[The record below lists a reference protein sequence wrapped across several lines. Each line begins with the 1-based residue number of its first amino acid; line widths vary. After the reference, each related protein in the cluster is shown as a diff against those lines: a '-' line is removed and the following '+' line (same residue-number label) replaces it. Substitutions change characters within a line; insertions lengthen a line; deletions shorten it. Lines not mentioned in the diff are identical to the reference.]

1 MRPRALLLLLI
12 GLLPLLNAPPQAQPA
27 PARPVADTTARA
39 DSLWQLDMEQ
49 VVVTATRAERSA
61 DDVGVPVSVIEQQE
75 IEAQG
80 AARATDLLA
89 DQPGLSINNDHGSG
103 LQMRGLGPEYTLILL
118 DGEPIVGRTAGTLDL
133 GRLTTANIERVEV
146 VRGPTS
152 SLYGS
157 EALAGVVNFITGAPA
172 GGLGGEVRTRY
183 GTHGTVDLSARLEGT
198 SGPWQGSVFVDRYRT
213 GGYDLSSAALAPT
226 RPGYVDYTAQARG
239 RYEAGPS
246 TTLSLRG
253 RLATQSQNYD
263 VGISADGTTGNVR
276 HAQQNDRHDWNA
288 SAEVEQQLG
297 AGWRL
302 TGTLYGA
309 GYHTD
314 QSLRRVDNGTIRSES
329 VLDQYHG
336 EAEAVLRGALG
347 NNHLLTVGAGTTV
360 ETIDA
365 DRKTG
370 TRRGGFGFVQDEW
383 SPLASLDVTGSLRLD
398 GNSDYASRLSPKM
411 AVRYAPFDRV
421 SFHASV
427 GSGYK
432 APAFRQLYLNF
443 TNPQAGYS
451 VFGTTEAQRGL
462 QQFEEQGQIDTF
474 FRDPS
479 TLGEPLA
486 PETSWAFNAGFTAS
500 LWGDATLRLDAYHNE
515 VDNLIDAEAV
525 ARKTNGQSVFTYVN
539 RNEIYTR
546 GVEARLTLRP
556 TSALRVQL
564 GYDYQEAKD
573 RQVLDE
579 LEAGDVYRRENGRDV
594 QVSPDDYAGL
604 PGRPAHTGTVQL
616 RHMALPFGLT
626 ANVQGTLRGRAGYA
640 DRNGNGIV
648 DVDREY
654 VEARTRWD
662 VTVSKTLLDDYTL
675 RLGGENLFDYTNPR
689 RVPSIPGRTWFAEL
703 QAQF

>member
-1 MRPRALLLLLI
+1 MHSVR
-12 GLLPLLNAPPQAQPA
+12 PLLFGLVLAWGLAGPA
-27 PARPVADTTARA
+27 PAQVPQDAPAPA
-39 DSLWQLDMEQ
+39 DSLWRIEMDS
-49 VVVTATRAERSA
+49 VVVTATRTERRA
-61 DDVGVPVSVIEQQE
+61 DDVAVPVSAIGQQE
-75 IEAQG
+75 IESRG
-80 AARATDLLA
+80 AARVTDLLA
-89 DQPGLSINNDHGSG
+89 NQPGLTINNDHGSG

-133 GRLTTANIERVEV
+133 DRLTTANVERIEV

-157 EALAGVVNFITGAPA
+157 EALAGVVNLITDRPDAP
-172 GGLGGEVRTRY
+172 LGGQVRTRY
-183 GTHGTVDLSARLEGT
+183 GTHGTVDLSARLEGER
-198 SGPWQGSVFVDRYRT
+198 GPWQGSVFVDRYRM
-213 GGYDLSSAALAPT
+213 GGYDLSPGTLAPT

-239 RYEAGPS
+239 QYEATSS

-263 VGISADGTTGNVR
+263 VGISADGTEGDVR
-276 HAQQNDRHDWNA
+276 HAQQNDRHDWTA

-314 QSLRRVDNGTIRSES
+314 QSLRRVDDGTIRSES
-329 VLDQYHG
+329 VLDQHHG
-336 EAEAVLRGALG
+336 EVETVLRGALSE
-347 NNHLLTVGAGTTV
+347 NHWVTVGAGSTV
-360 ETIDA
+360 ETMDA

-383 SPLASLDVTGSLRLD
+383 SPTDILDVTGSLRLD

-411 AVRYAPFDRV
+411 AVRYAPFDGV

-486 PETSWAFNAGFTAS
+486 SETSWAFNAGFTAS
-500 LWGDATLRLDAYHNE
+500 LWGDATLRLSAYHNE

-546 GVEARLTLRP
+546 GVEARLALRP
-556 TSALRVQL
+556 TSALRMQF
-564 GYDYQEAKD
+564 GYDYLEAKD

-594 QVSPDDYAGL
+594 QVAPSEYAGL
-604 PGRPAHTGTVQL
+604 PGRAAHSGTVQL
-616 RHMALPFGLT
+616 RYTVQPLGLV

-640 DRNGNGIV
+640 DLDGNGII
-648 DVDREY
+648 DANREY
-654 VEARTRWD
+654 LEARTRWD
-662 VTVSKTLLDDYTL
+662 VTVSKTLLDDYIL

-703 QAQF
+703 QARF

>member
-1 MRPRALLLLLI
+1 MHSVR
-12 GLLPLLNAPPQAQPA
+12 PLLFGLVLAWGLAGPA
-27 PARPVADTTARA
+27 PAQVPQDAPAPA
-39 DSLWQLDMEQ
+39 DSLWRIEMDS
-49 VVVTATRAERSA
+49 VVVTATRTERRA
-61 DDVGVPVSVIEQQE
+61 DDVAVPVSAIGQQE
-75 IEAQG
+75 IESRG
-80 AARATDLLA
+80 AARVTDLLA
-89 DQPGLSINNDHGSG
+89 NQPGLTINNDHGSG

-133 GRLTTANIERVEV
+133 DRLTTANVERIEV

-157 EALAGVVNFITGAPA
+157 EALAGVVNLITDRPDAP
-172 GGLGGEVRTRY
+172 LGGQVRTRY
-183 GTHGTVDLSARLEGT
+183 GTHGTVDLSARLEGER
-198 SGPWQGSVFVDRYRT
+198 GPWQGSVFVDRYRM
-213 GGYDLSSAALAPT
+213 GGYDLSPGTLAPT

-239 RYEAGPS
+239 QYEATSS

-263 VGISADGTTGNVR
+263 VGISADGTEGDVR
-276 HAQQNDRHDWNA
+276 HAQQNDRHDWTA

-314 QSLRRVDNGTIRSES
+314 QSLRRVDDGTIRSES
-329 VLDQYHG
+329 VLDQHHG
-336 EAEAVLRGALG
+336 EVETVLRGALSE
-347 NNHLLTVGAGTTV
+347 NHWVTVGAGSTV
-360 ETIDA
+360 ETMDA

-383 SPLASLDVTGSLRLD
+383 SPTDILDVTGSLRLD

-411 AVRYAPFDRV
+411 AVRYAPFDGV

-486 PETSWAFNAGFTAS
+486 SETSWAFNAGFTAS
-500 LWGDATLRLDAYHNE
+500 LWGDATLRLSAYHNE

-546 GVEARLTLRP
+546 GVEARLALRP
-556 TSALRVQL
+556 TSALRMQF
-564 GYDYQEAKD
+564 GYDYLEAKD

-594 QVSPDDYAGL
+594 QVAPSEYAGL
-604 PGRPAHTGTVQL
+604 PGRAAHSGTVQL
-616 RHMALPFGLT
+616 RYTVQPLGLV

-640 DRNGNGIV
+640 DLDGNGII
-648 DVDREY
+648 DADREY
-654 VEARTRWD
+654 LEARTRWD
-662 VTVSKTLLDDYTL
+662 VTVSKTLLDDYIL

-703 QAQF
+703 QARF

>member
-1 MRPRALLLLLI
+1 MHSVR
-12 GLLPLLNAPPQAQPA
+12 PLLFGLVLAWGLAGPA
-27 PARPVADTTARA
+27 PAQVPQDAPAPA
-39 DSLWQLDMEQ
+39 DSLWRIEMDS
-49 VVVTATRAERSA
+49 VVVTATRTERRA
-61 DDVGVPVSVIEQQE
+61 DDVAVPVSAIGQQE
-75 IEAQG
+75 IESRG
-80 AARATDLLA
+80 AARVTDLLA
-89 DQPGLSINNDHGSG
+89 NQPGLTINNDHGSG

-133 GRLTTANIERVEV
+133 DRLTTANVERIEV

-157 EALAGVVNFITGAPA
+157 EALAGVVNLITDRPDAP
-172 GGLGGEVRTRY
+172 LGGQVRTRY
-183 GTHGTVDLSARLEGT
+183 GTHGTVDLSARLEGER
-198 SGPWQGSVFVDRYRT
+198 GPWQGSVFVDRYRM
-213 GGYDLSSAALAPT
+213 GGYDLSPGTLAPT

-239 RYEAGPS
+239 QYEASSS

-263 VGISADGTTGNVR
+263 VGISADGTEGDVR
-276 HAQQNDRHDWNA
+276 HAQQNDRHDWTA

-297 AGWRL
+297 AGWQL

-314 QSLRRVDNGTIRSES
+314 QSLRRVDDGTLRSES
-329 VLDQYHG
+329 TLDQYHG
-336 EAEAVLRGALG
+336 EVETVLRGALSE
-347 NNHLLTVGAGTTV
+347 NHWVTVGAGSTV

-383 SPLASLDVTGSLRLD
+383 SPTDILDVTGSLRLD

-411 AVRYAPFDRV
+411 AVRYAPFDGV

-451 VFGTTEAQRGL
+451 VFGITEAQRGL
-462 QQFEEQGQIDTF
+462 RQFEEQGQIDTF

-486 PETSWAFNAGFTAS
+486 SETSWAFNAGFTAS

-556 TSALRVQL
+556 TSALRMQF
-564 GYDYQEAKD
+564 GYDYLEAKD

-594 QVSPDDYAGL
+594 QVAPSEYAGL
-604 PGRPAHTGTVQL
+604 PGRAAHSGTVQL
-616 RHMALPFGLT
+616 RYTVQPLGLV

-640 DRNGNGIV
+640 DLDGNGII
-648 DVDREY
+648 DADREY
-654 VEARTRWD
+654 LEARTRWD
-662 VTVSKTLLDDYTL
+662 VTVSKTLLDDYIL

-703 QAQF
+703 QARF

>member
-1 MRPRALLLLLI
+1 MHSVR
-12 GLLPLLNAPPQAQPA
+12 PLLFGLVLAWGLAGPA
-27 PARPVADTTARA
+27 PAQVPQDAPAPA
-39 DSLWQLDMEQ
+39 DSLWRIEMDS
-49 VVVTATRAERSA
+49 VVVTATRTERRA
-61 DDVGVPVSVIEQQE
+61 DDVAVPVSAIGQQE
-75 IEAQG
+75 IESRG
-80 AARATDLLA
+80 AARVTDLLA
-89 DQPGLSINNDHGSG
+89 NQPGLTINNDHGSG

-133 GRLTTANIERVEV
+133 DRLTTANVERIEV

-157 EALAGVVNFITGAPA
+157 EALAGVVNLITDRPDVP
-172 GGLGGEVRTRY
+172 LGGQVRTRY
-183 GTHGTVDLSARLEGT
+183 GTHGTVDLSARLEGER
-198 SGPWQGSVFVDRYRT
+198 GPWQGSVFVDRYRM
-213 GGYDLSSAALAPT
+213 GGYDLSPGTLAPT

-239 RYEAGPS
+239 QYEASSS

-263 VGISADGTTGNVR
+263 VGISADGTEGDVR
-276 HAQQNDRHDWNA
+276 HAQQNDRHDWTA

-314 QSLRRVDNGTIRSES
+314 QSLRRVDDGTIRSES

-336 EAEAVLRGALG
+336 EVETVLRGALSE
-347 NNHLLTVGAGTTV
+347 NHWVTVGAGSTV

-383 SPLASLDVTGSLRLD
+383 SPTDILDVTGSLRLD

-411 AVRYAPFDRV
+411 AVRYAPFDGV

-451 VFGTTEAQRGL
+451 VFGITEAQRGL
-462 QQFEEQGQIDTF
+462 RQFEEQGQIDTF

-479 TLGEPLA
+479 TLDEPLA
-486 PETSWAFNAGFTAS
+486 SETSWAFNAGFSAS

-546 GVEARLTLRP
+546 GVEARLALRP
-556 TSALRVQL
+556 TSALRMQF
-564 GYDYQEAKD
+564 GYDYLEAKD

-594 QVSPDDYAGL
+594 QVAPSEYAGL
-604 PGRPAHTGTVQL
+604 PGRAAHSGTVQL
-616 RHMALPFGLT
+616 RYTVQPLGLV

-640 DRNGNGIV
+640 DLDGNGII
-648 DVDREY
+648 DADREY
-654 VEARTRWD
+654 LEARTRWD
-662 VTVSKTLLDDYTL
+662 VTVSKTLLDDYIL

-703 QAQF
+703 QARF

>member
-1 MRPRALLLLLI
+1 MHSVR
-12 GLLPLLNAPPQAQPA
+12 PLLFGLVLAWGLAGPA
-27 PARPVADTTARA
+27 PAQVPQDAPAPA
-39 DSLWQLDMEQ
+39 DSLWRIEMDS
-49 VVVTATRAERSA
+49 VVVTATRTERRA
-61 DDVGVPVSVIEQQE
+61 DDVAVPVSAIGQQE
-75 IEAQG
+75 IESRG
-80 AARATDLLA
+80 AARVTDLLA
-89 DQPGLSINNDHGSG
+89 NQPGLTINNDHGSG

-133 GRLTTANIERVEV
+133 DRLTTANVERIEV

-157 EALAGVVNFITGAPA
+157 EALAGVVNLITDRPDAP
-172 GGLGGEVRTRY
+172 LGGQVRTRY
-183 GTHGTVDLSARLEGT
+183 GTHGTVDLSARLEGER
-198 SGPWQGSVFVDRYRT
+198 GPWQGSVFVDRYRM
-213 GGYDLSSAALAPT
+213 GGYDLSPGTLAPT

-239 RYEAGPS
+239 QYEATSS

-263 VGISADGTTGNVR
+263 VGISADGTEGDVR
-276 HAQQNDRHDWNA
+276 HAQQNDRHDWTA

-297 AGWRL
+297 AGWQL

-314 QSLRRVDNGTIRSES
+314 QSLRRVDDGTIRSES

-336 EAEAVLRGALG
+336 EVETVLRGALSE
-347 NNHLLTVGAGTTV
+347 NHWVTVGAGSTV

-383 SPLASLDVTGSLRLD
+383 SPTDILDVTGSLRLD

-411 AVRYAPFDRV
+411 AVRYAPFDGV

-486 PETSWAFNAGFTAS
+486 SETSWAFNAGFTAS

-546 GVEARLTLRP
+546 GVEARLALRP
-556 TSALRVQL
+556 TSALRMQF
-564 GYDYQEAKD
+564 GYDYLEAKD

-594 QVSPDDYAGL
+594 QVAPSEYAGL
-604 PGRPAHTGTVQL
+604 PGRAAHSGTVQL
-616 RHMALPFGLT
+616 RYTVQPLGLV

-640 DRNGNGIV
+640 DLDGNGII
-648 DVDREY
+648 DADREY
-654 VEARTRWD
+654 LEARTRWD
-662 VTVSKTLLDDYTL
+662 VTVSKTLLDDYIL

-703 QAQF
+703 QARF

>member
-1 MRPRALLLLLI
+1 MHSVR
-12 GLLPLLNAPPQAQPA
+12 PLLFGLVLAWGLAGPA
-27 PARPVADTTARA
+27 PAQVPQDAPAPA
-39 DSLWQLDMEQ
+39 DSLWRIEMDS
-49 VVVTATRAERSA
+49 VVVTATRTERRA
-61 DDVGVPVSVIEQQE
+61 DDVAVPVSAIGQQE
-75 IEAQG
+75 IESRG
-80 AARATDLLA
+80 AARVTDLLA
-89 DQPGLSINNDHGSG
+89 NQPGLTINNDHGSG

-133 GRLTTANIERVEV
+133 DRLTTANVERIEV

-157 EALAGVVNFITGAPA
+157 EALAGVVNLITDRPDAP
-172 GGLGGEVRTRY
+172 LGGQVRTRY
-183 GTHGTVDLSARLEGT
+183 GTHGTVDLSARLEGER
-198 SGPWQGSVFVDRYRT
+198 GPWQGSVFVDRYRM
-213 GGYDLSSAALAPT
+213 GGYDLSPGTLAPT

-239 RYEAGPS
+239 QYEASSS

-263 VGISADGTTGNVR
+263 VGISADGTEGDVR
-276 HAQQNDRHDWNA
+276 HAQQNDRHDWTA

-297 AGWRL
+297 AGWQL

-314 QSLRRVDNGTIRSES
+314 QSLRRVDDGTIRSES

-336 EAEAVLRGALG
+336 EVETVLRGALSE
-347 NNHLLTVGAGTTV
+347 NHWVTVGAGSTV

-383 SPLASLDVTGSLRLD
+383 SPTDILDVTGSLRLD

-411 AVRYAPFDRV
+411 AVRYAPFDGV

-486 PETSWAFNAGFTAS
+486 SETSWAFNAGFTAS

-546 GVEARLTLRP
+546 GVEARLALRP
-556 TSALRVQL
+556 TSALRMQF
-564 GYDYQEAKD
+564 GYDYLEAKD

-594 QVSPDDYAGL
+594 QVAPSEYAGL
-604 PGRPAHTGTVQL
+604 PGRAAHSGTVQL
-616 RHMALPFGLT
+616 RYTVQPLGLV

-640 DRNGNGIV
+640 DLDGNGII
-648 DVDREY
+648 DADREY
-654 VEARTRWD
+654 LEARTRWD
-662 VTVSKTLLDDYTL
+662 VTVSKTLLDDYIL

-703 QAQF
+703 QARF

>member
-1 MRPRALLLLLI
+1 VHSAR
-12 GLLPLLNAPPQAQPA
+12 PLLFGLVLAWGLAGPA
-27 PARPVADTTARA
+27 PAQVPQDAPAPA
-39 DSLWQLDMEQ
+39 DSLWRIEMDS
-49 VVVTATRAERSA
+49 VVVTATRTERRT
-61 DDVGVPVSVIEQQE
+61 DDVAVPVSAIGQQE
-75 IEAQG
+75 IESRG

-89 DQPGLSINNDHGSG
+89 NQPGLTINNDHGSG

-133 GRLTTANIERVEV
+133 DRLTTANVERIEV

-157 EALAGVVNFITGAPA
+157 EALAGVVNLITDRPDAP
-172 GGLGGEVRTRY
+172 LGGQVRTRY
-183 GTHGTVDLSARLEGT
+183 GTHGTVDLSARLEGER
-198 SGPWQGSVFVDRYRT
+198 GPWQGSVFVDRYRM
-213 GGYDLSSAALAPT
+213 GGYDLSPGTLAPT

-239 RYEAGPS
+239 QYEASSS

-263 VGISADGTTGNVR
+263 VGISADGTEGDVR
-276 HAQQNDRHDWNA
+276 HAQQNDRHDWTA

-297 AGWRL
+297 AGWQL

-314 QSLRRVDNGTIRSES
+314 QSLRRVDDGTLRSES
-329 VLDQYHG
+329 TLDQYHG
-336 EAEAVLRGALG
+336 EVETVLRGALSE
-347 NNHLLTVGAGTTV
+347 NHWVTVGAGSTV

-383 SPLASLDVTGSLRLD
+383 SPTDILDVTGSLRLD

-411 AVRYAPFDRV
+411 AVRYAPFDGV

-462 QQFEEQGQIDTF
+462 RQFEEQGQIDTF

-486 PETSWAFNAGFTAS
+486 SETSWAFNAGFTAS

-556 TSALRVQL
+556 TSALRMQF
-564 GYDYQEAKD
+564 GYDYLEAKD

-616 RHMALPFGLT
+616 RHMALPLGLV

-640 DRNGNGIV
+640 DLDGNGII
-648 DVDREY
+648 DADREY
-654 VEARTRWD
+654 LEARTRWD
-662 VTVSKTLLDDYTL
+662 VTVSKTLLDDYIL

-703 QAQF
+703 QARF

>member
-1 MRPRALLLLLI
+1 MHSVR
-12 GLLPLLNAPPQAQPA
+12 PLLFGLVLAWGLAGPA
-27 PARPVADTTARA
+27 PAQVPQDAPAPA
-39 DSLWQLDMEQ
+39 DSLWRIEMDS
-49 VVVTATRAERSA
+49 VVVTATRTERRA
-61 DDVGVPVSVIEQQE
+61 DDVAVPVSAIGQQE
-75 IEAQG
+75 IESRG
-80 AARATDLLA
+80 AARVTDLLA
-89 DQPGLSINNDHGSG
+89 NQPGLTINNDHGSG

-133 GRLTTANIERVEV
+133 DRLTTANVERIEV

-157 EALAGVVNFITGAPA
+157 EALAGVVNLITDRPDAP
-172 GGLGGEVRTRY
+172 LGGQVRTRY
-183 GTHGTVDLSARLEGT
+183 GTHGTVDLSARLEGER
-198 SGPWQGSVFVDRYRT
+198 GPWQGSVFVDRYRM
-213 GGYDLSSAALAPT
+213 GGYDLSPGTLAPT

-239 RYEAGPS
+239 QYEASSS

-263 VGISADGTTGNVR
+263 VGISADGTEGDVR
-276 HAQQNDRHDWNA
+276 HAQQNDRHDWTA

-297 AGWRL
+297 AGWQL
-302 TGTLYGA
+302 TSTLYGA

-314 QSLRRVDNGTIRSES
+314 QSLRRVDDGTIRSES
-329 VLDQYHG
+329 VLDQHHG
-336 EAEAVLRGALG
+336 EVETVLRGALSE
-347 NNHLLTVGAGTTV
+347 NHWVTVGAGSTV
-360 ETIDA
+360 ETMDA

-383 SPLASLDVTGSLRLD
+383 SPTDILDVTGSLRLD

-411 AVRYAPFDRV
+411 AVRYAPFDGV

-486 PETSWAFNAGFTAS
+486 SETSWAFNAGFTAS
-500 LWGDATLRLDAYHNE
+500 LWGDATLRLSAYHNE

-546 GVEARLTLRP
+546 GVEARLALRP
-556 TSALRVQL
+556 TSALRMQF
-564 GYDYQEAKD
+564 GYDYLEAKD

-594 QVSPDDYAGL
+594 QVAPSEYAGL
-604 PGRPAHTGTVQL
+604 PGRAAHSGTVQL
-616 RHMALPFGLT
+616 RYTVQPLGLV

-640 DRNGNGIV
+640 DLDGNGII
-648 DVDREY
+648 DADREY
-654 VEARTRWD
+654 LEARTRWD
-662 VTVSKTLLDDYTL
+662 VTVSKTLLDDYIL

-703 QAQF
+703 QARF

>member
-1 MRPRALLLLLI
+1 MHSVR
-12 GLLPLLNAPPQAQPA
+12 PLLFGLVLAWGLAGPA
-27 PARPVADTTARA
+27 PAQVPQDAPAPA
-39 DSLWQLDMEQ
+39 DSLWRIEMDS
-49 VVVTATRAERSA
+49 VVVTATRTERRA
-61 DDVGVPVSVIEQQE
+61 DDVAVPVSAIGQQE
-75 IEAQG
+75 IESRG
-80 AARATDLLA
+80 AARVTDLLA
-89 DQPGLSINNDHGSG
+89 NQPGLTINNDHGSG

-133 GRLTTANIERVEV
+133 DRLTTANVERIEV

-157 EALAGVVNFITGAPA
+157 EALAGVVNLITDRPDAP
-172 GGLGGEVRTRY
+172 LGGQVRTRY
-183 GTHGTVDLSARLEGT
+183 GTHGTVDLSARLEGER
-198 SGPWQGSVFVDRYRT
+198 GPWQGSVFVDRYRM
-213 GGYDLSSAALAPT
+213 GGYDLSPGTLAPT

-239 RYEAGPS
+239 QYEASSS

-263 VGISADGTTGNVR
+263 VGISADGTEGDVR
-276 HAQQNDRHDWNA
+276 HAQQNDRHDWTA

-314 QSLRRVDNGTIRSES
+314 QSLRRVDDGTIRSES

-336 EAEAVLRGALG
+336 EVETVLRGALSE
-347 NNHLLTVGAGTTV
+347 NHWVTVGAGSTV
-360 ETIDA
+360 ETMDA

-411 AVRYAPFDRV
+411 AVRYAPFDGV

-486 PETSWAFNAGFTAS
+486 SETSWAFNAGFTAS

-556 TSALRVQL
+556 TSALRMQF
-564 GYDYQEAKD
+564 GYDYLEAKD

-594 QVSPDDYAGL
+594 QVAPSEYAGL
-604 PGRPAHTGTVQL
+604 PGRAAHSGTVQL
-616 RHMALPFGLT
+616 RYTVQPLGLV

-640 DRNGNGIV
+640 DLDGNGII
-648 DVDREY
+648 DADREY
-654 VEARTRWD
+654 LEARTRWD
-662 VTVSKTLLDDYTL
+662 VTVSKTLLDDYIL

-703 QAQF
+703 QARF

>member
-1 MRPRALLLLLI
+1 MHSVR
-12 GLLPLLNAPPQAQPA
+12 PLLFGLVLAWGLAGPA
-27 PARPVADTTARA
+27 PAQVPQDAPAPA
-39 DSLWQLDMEQ
+39 DSLWRIEMDS
-49 VVVTATRAERSA
+49 VVVTATRTERRA
-61 DDVGVPVSVIEQQE
+61 DDVAVPVSAIGQQE
-75 IEAQG
+75 IESRG
-80 AARATDLLA
+80 AARVTDLLA
-89 DQPGLSINNDHGSG
+89 NQPGLTINNDHGSG

-133 GRLTTANIERVEV
+133 DRLTTANVERIEV

-157 EALAGVVNFITGAPA
+157 EALAGVVNLITDRPDAP
-172 GGLGGEVRTRY
+172 LGGQVRTRY
-183 GTHGTVDLSARLEGT
+183 GTHGTVDLSARLEGER
-198 SGPWQGSVFVDRYRT
+198 GPWQGSVFVDRYRM
-213 GGYDLSSAALAPT
+213 GGYDLSPGTLAPT

-239 RYEAGPS
+239 QYEATSS

-263 VGISADGTTGNVR
+263 VGISADGTEGDVR
-276 HAQQNDRHDWNA
+276 HAQQNDRHDWTA

-297 AGWRL
+297 AGWQL

-314 QSLRRVDNGTIRSES
+314 QSLRRVDDGTIRSES

-336 EAEAVLRGALG
+336 EVETVLRGALSE
-347 NNHLLTVGAGTTV
+347 NHWVTVGAGSTV

-383 SPLASLDVTGSLRLD
+383 SPTDILDVTGSLRFD

-411 AVRYAPFDRV
+411 AVRYAPFDGV

-556 TSALRVQL
+556 TSALRMQF
-564 GYDYQEAKD
+564 GYDYLEAKD

-616 RHMALPFGLT
+616 RHMALPLGLV

-640 DRNGNGIV
+640 DLDGNGII
-648 DVDREY
+648 DADREY
-654 VEARTRWD
+654 LEARTRWD